1 MKLVFIRRISSKHY
15 RYYSSKLKRHI
26 STKILRISHLPPK
39 MSSKCI
45 LLSNKL
51 TIYLVSFSAKAL
63 RESLRNLFIDFK
75 KPSHLLKIK
84 ILNDYAF
91 LIFQQSE
98 DIDRALHY
106 LSNRSLNGI
115 KLKAEPYDESMNSK
129 QIPMK
134 TFDSDD
140 FELDEYSV
148 KATRTLYIGNLQPE
162 ISYQELRDIY
172 SIYGEI
178 IVRLR
183 KPKQKQC
190 TIFYFRKLKSNDSKV
205 NIHKYLHLFNMP
217 I

>member
-1 MKLVFIRRISSKHY
+1 
-15 RYYSSKLKRHI
+15 
-26 STKILRISHLPPK
+26 

-183 KPKQKQC
+183 KPKQKMHN
-190 TIFYFRKLKSNDSKV
+190 F
-205 NIHKYLHLFNMP
+205 LF
-217 I
+217 